1 MVRLTY
7 SAPHD
12 RLTRMCEAMTTAM
25 DAHPEARDGDKAIV
39 FLDDGKCGGIQT
51 HGYDSIPDALSDLLS
66 HLQSMF
72 EAAGHTITIVPV
84 ENVGPPNLN

>member
-1 MVRLTY
+1 MARLTY

-39 FLDDGKCGGIQT
+39 FL
-51 HGYDSIPDALSDLLS
+51 LS